1 MGDVAGMFSSFSICL
16 LEKYYVV
23 VFCKAFTFGSVM
35 VRYRYEEIYYYILIS
50 QLFTAFFKQILP
62 VSSFFIAQQDQH
74 QNNFEFMSSPRRVL
88 SSVREHQE
96 GIIVG

>member
-50 QLFTAFFKQILP
+50 QLFTAFF
-62 VSSFFIAQQDQH
+62 
-74 QNNFEFMSSPRRVL
+74 
-88 SSVREHQE
+88 
-96 GIIVG
+96 